1 MYLSAERLPNS
12 ISFST
17 ATYTVYLFMSTEMP
31 DEFETG
37 DAIVVLGTP
46 NDGKVGT
53 VLRATDD
60 DNHYLIVLEDGQE
73 TILSGNQ
80 LAPRH

>member
-1 MYLSAERLPNS
+1 
-12 ISFST
+12 
-17 ATYTVYLFMSTEMP
+17 MS

-37 DAIVVLGTP
+37 DAVVVLGTP

-53 VLRATDD
+53 VLRETDD
-60 DNHYLIVLEDGQE
+60 DDHYLIVLEDGKE

-80 LAPRH
+80 LALRH